1 VIILQLYIL
10 NSLLLDAVTHKLQH
24 LELAADS
31 NEAAAVIATQQQQIS
46 VLDGELQE
54 SMEEYRKLKHKY
66 NTIAGEVNKQQT
78 MGRLQ
83 ARVDVLE
90 LAEFT
95 LRKEKKALLQS
106 NQMLQVSEAALADQL
121 KTAHSK
127 FLDLKQLY
135 EKNVAD
141 MKPQLEGTLEMSSKN
156 RKELDMIKADVN
168 SNMGRFKIA
177 EAQFKEKEREAVELN
192 KRVTELDAEVARQKH
207 LIAQLN
213 REVEKRTKLS
223 LVAIASKST
232 AMEDLMHIEKMMGKA
247 KIATTRLHKENDE
260 QRQEIKDMEE
270 YISQLQKMIED
281 SNKIHV
287 ELENQLAIKASELAA
302 EVVQTEAL
310 KANQANFMA
319 IGMSDEKQ
327 AEWEEREDQMRKMQ
341 ERINKLTGQ
350 ARRYQAKIEELSEQV
365 MNLENELGV

>member
-1 VIILQLYIL
+1 M
-10 NSLLLDAVTHKLQH
+10 
-24 LELAADS
+24 
-31 NEAAAVIATQQQQIS
+31 
-46 VLDGELQE
+46 QE
-54 SMEEYRKLKHKY
+54 SVEEYRALKNRY

-106 NQMLQVSEAALADQL
+106 NQMLQVSEAALSDQL
-121 KTAHSK
+121 KTANSK
-127 FLDLKQLY
+127 FLDLKSLY

-141 MKPQLEGTLEMSSKN
+141 MKPKLEDNLEVSAKN
-156 RKELDMIKADVN
+156 RKELDLIKADVN

-177 EAQFKEKEREAVELN
+177 EAQFQQKDEEATALK
-192 KRVTELDAEVARQKH
+192 KRVAELDAEVTDQKY
-207 LIAQLN
+207 LIEQLN
-213 REVEKRTKLS
+213 REVDKRTRLA
-223 LVAIASKST
+223 LVAVASKSG
-232 AMEDLMHIEKMMGKA
+232 AMEDLLHVEKMMGKA
-247 KIATTRLHKENDE
+247 KIATTRLHKESDE
-260 QRQEIKDMEE
+260 QQQEIKDMEE
-270 YISQLQKMIED
+270 YIGQLQKMIED

-287 ELENQLAIKASELAA
+287 ELENQLALKSSELASEL
-302 EVVQTEAL
+302 VQTEAL
-310 KANQANFMA
+310 KTNVANFMA
-319 IGMSDEKQ
+319 VGMSDEKQ

-350 ARRYQAKIEELSEQV
+350 NRRYQAKVEELSEQV